1 MKEVVIDIKGTQG
14 IDNDSDVIEM
24 STVGTLAEK
33 DGKYLITYEERE
45 TLKTDNV
52 KTLVKAEG
60 DDKITMIR
68 SGGIDS
74 RLVVEKGRRN
84 TCYYSVP
91 QGELVLGI
99 FGEQIENTLSD
110 NGGKLKMSYTIDID
124 NSVLS
129 RNTVEIT
136 VREV

>member
-1 MKEVVIDIKGTQG
+1 MKEVVIDIKGAQG

-24 STVGTLAEK
+24 STVGTLSEK

-52 KTLVKAEG
+52 KTLIKAEG
-60 DDKITMIR
+60 ENKITMIR

-99 FGEQIENTLSD
+99 FGEQIENTLSS

>member
-1 MKEVVIDIKGTQG
+1 MKNVVIDIKGTQG
-14 IDNDSDVIEM
+14 IEGDNDIIEL
-24 STVGTLAEK
+24 STVGTLSEK
-33 DGKYLITYEERE
+33 DGKYLITYEEKE
-45 TLKTDNV
+45 TIKTDSV

-60 DDKITMIR
+60 EDRITLIR

-84 TCYYSVP
+84 TCYYTVP

-99 FGEQIENTLSD
+99 FGEEIENSLNG
-110 NGGKLKMSYTIDID
+110 NGGKVKMSYTIDID

-129 RNTVEIT
+129 HNTVEIT

>member
-1 MKEVVIDIKGTQG
+1 MKEVVIDIKGAQG

-24 STVGTLAEK
+24 STVGALSEK

-52 KTLVKAEG
+52 KTLIKAEG
-60 DDKITMIR
+60 ENKITMIR

-99 FGEQIENTLSD
+99 FGEQIENTLSS

>member
-24 STVGTLAEK
+24 STVGTLDEK

-74 RLVVEKGRRN
+74 RLVVKKGRRN